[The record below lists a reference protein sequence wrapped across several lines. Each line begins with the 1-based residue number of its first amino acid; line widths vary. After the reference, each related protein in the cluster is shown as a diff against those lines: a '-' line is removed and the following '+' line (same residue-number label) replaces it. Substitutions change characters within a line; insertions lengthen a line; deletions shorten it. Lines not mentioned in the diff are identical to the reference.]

1 MDLVSLRTIY
11 LRMIDFQKTV
21 LRNGL
26 TVLTHRDTTTPMA
39 AVNVL
44 YKVGSKNESSDR
56 TGFAHLFEHLMF
68 GGSQNVKDFD
78 EVIQIAGGE
87 NNAFTNSDY
96 TNYYE
101 VLPVE
106 NLESALWVEADRM
119 ANLIIS
125 NKSLDIQRK
134 VVVEEFKEVC
144 LNTPYGDAWHHLS
157 SMCYKVHPYNW
168 PTIGKVPEHIVQA
181 DAETVSRFYQKYYNP
196 NNAILSIAS
205 RLSHEEMIELSSKWF
220 DEIQGI
226 EMNKEELPSEPSQKA
241 KRKKQIVAEV
251 PVRSLYM
258 AFPMPQRLDP
268 KFYVCDLL
276 SDLLASGKSS
286 RLYSKLVK
294 KSQKFSSINA
304 YITGTFDPGLFI
316 IEGKPM
322 PNLDLEEVKE
332 FIWEE
337 INEVKG
343 GNVTEREITKLKNKL
358 TTEIILSN
366 LDILNKA
373 MILSYFEALGD
384 VDLVNDQI
392 KLYSRI
398 TKDDV
403 IQMANEIMVEEK
415 LSELIYLPSDN

>member
-1 MDLVSLRTIY
+1 
-11 LRMIDFQKTV
+11 MIDFQKTV

-68 GGSQNVKDFD
+68 GGSQNVNDFD

-181 DAETVSRFYQKYYNP
+181 DTETVSRFYQKYYNP

-226 EMNKEELPSEPSQKA
+226 EMNKEELPSEPSQEE

-392 KLYSRI
+392 KFYSRI